1 MSPGEGKPLAA
12 QRVLLAVARPLL
24 RRGLLDWLLERYP
37 DVVLEAVSDPA
48 ALRERLPRLRPQL
61 LLAEPELLARAGL
74 PPEQLPRLLLVG
86 PARHDVV
93 GRPPTTVS
101 ACAQLWEGADEAGL
115 RRALDC
121 ALDCPLASAQHCAS
135 DACALRLGGRPAA
148 LGLSAREQEVFT
160 RLGAG
165 EAPREIAAALG
176 LSVKTVEHYRAQI
189 KDKLA
194 LRDSRELLEF
204 AVLWRRGL
212 ATRPSQLRLD

>member
-1 MSPGEGKPLAA
+1 MNADEGKPLAA
-12 QRVLLAVARPLL
+12 QSVLLAVARPLL
-24 RRGLLDWLLERYP
+24 RRGLLDWLRGRYP
-37 DVVLEAVSDPA
+37 DLALETVADPV
-48 ALRERLPRLRPQL
+48 ALRERLPQLRPQL

-74 PPEQLPRLLLVG
+74 SPEQLPRVLLVG

-93 GRPPTTVS
+93 DRPPASVS

-121 ALDCPLASAQHCAS
+121 ALDCPLASAHHCAS

-148 LGLSAREQEVFT
+148 LGLSAREQEVFS